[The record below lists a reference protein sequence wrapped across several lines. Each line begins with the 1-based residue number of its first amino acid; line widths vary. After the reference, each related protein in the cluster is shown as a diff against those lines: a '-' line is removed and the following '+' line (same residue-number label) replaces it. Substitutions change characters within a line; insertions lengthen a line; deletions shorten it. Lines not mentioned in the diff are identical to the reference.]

1 MAPPEGGPDSLEPTK
16 GSSPV
21 KLSNTSSPVDA
32 TDEPYQYP
40 EWYAKKDVH
49 SKSLEDQASCTSD
62 WLLNYLSPL
71 LRLGSTKVLEISDI
85 GVPSEQDRAATA
97 FAAIVDNWEKETI
110 RTDAINE
117 TRKAKHDAKI
127 SKLSAAKKLK
137 EKPFVKVQPSV
148 ARSLLKAFGGYKV
161 CVAIGYYIIAA
172 LIQFVPVMILE
183 DLVRYFE
190 SIDTPDPHKTLVPPW
205 WLVAALGVLPFMTS
219 ILQTRSQVIFQ
230 HMSVFVRTAVSTL
243 LYKKSLSVSA
253 AGRACTSTGQVVNMM
268 SNDTTQLQRFIQFGG
283 MTLVAP
289 IQIVLS
295 LTLIYRQ
302 VGPAT
307 WVGVGFMVVL
317 APVNVVV
324 FSIVGKM
331 RRKVLK
337 YSDLRVKMMNEILA
351 GIRIIKF
358 YAWEKPFK
366 KEVGELRDKELRALT
381 NLAYVSAVGFSLIL
395 LSAPIIQPILV
406 FLTYINVQDE
416 PLSASTAFTTV
427 ALFNIMRFPFA
438 FLPMGLLQF
447 IQSRI
452 SLRRLGNYLQLPEL
466 EKYVM
471 SDDHEDNSA
480 GPGSVT
486 MKNCSFSWTNRKKDL
501 TPIDGNAKK
510 KKKGR
515 RGSNASQG
523 SGVSDNRRSSI
534 GSSIS
539 GADEEPLEDVKTL
552 RNVSVTINAGELVAV
567 VGSVGSGKSSFLC
580 SILGEMEPLGASVV
594 HVPRTTEQVEETN
607 FISYCSQSPW
617 VVNDTL
623 KGNVLF
629 GRDFDQKRY
638 DEVIDACALLD
649 DLAVLPAGDATE
661 IGERGINL
669 SGGQKARVS
678 LARALYAK
686 KTKII
691 LLDDPLSAV
700 DAHVGEHLFK
710 HAITGKVCK
719 GTTRILVTHHVH
731 FLPRCDKVLVLDGG
745 RVQHCG
751 TYADLVASG
760 VDFAGAVD
768 FDEKAQEA
776 DGEAAE
782 AEEEVESAPVVEK
795 TTAAMKKTGENL
807 TTKEE
812 REEGSV
818 DSKAYIHYAKSG
830 GYFMFFSLFFVQGLG
845 RASEIGSAFWLAFW
859 AKNAIE
865 ASIDSVEGLSDKST
879 TYYLNIYAAFGMI
892 GVLCLTVRSVF
903 MAVHRLR
910 ASRTLH
916 NNLTASI
923 MRAPV
928 SFFDG
933 KDEWSFRKLYHP
945 LFSLAYFHLDFCFIH
960 SHPDR
965 PCTQSL
971 RS

>member
-1 MAPPEGGPDSLEPTK
+1 MAPPEGGTESIEPTK
-16 GSSPV
+16 GNPV
-21 KLSNTSSPVDA
+21 KLSSPVDA

-49 SKSLEDQASCTSD
+49 SKSLEDQANCVSD
-62 WLLNYLSPL
+62 WLLDYLSPL
-71 LRLGSTKVLEISDI
+71 LRLGSTKVLEHSDI
-85 GVPSEQDRAATA
+85 GVPSEQDRASTA
-97 FAAIVDNWEKETI
+97 FAAIVDCWETEFS
-110 RTDAINE
+110 RTDAINK
-117 TRKAKHDAKI
+117 THRATYDAKF

-137 EKPFVKVQPSV
+137 KKPFVKVQPSV

-161 CVAIGYYIIAA
+161 YLAIGYYIIAA
-172 LIQFVPVMILE
+172 LIQFVPVLILE
-183 DLVRYFE
+183 DLVKYFE
-190 SIDTPDPHKTLVPPW
+190 TINSPEEPHKTLVPPW
-205 WLVAALGVLPFMTS
+205 WLVAALGVLPFFTS

-230 HMSVFVRTAVSTL
+230 HMAVFVRTAVSTL

-289 IQIVLS
+289 LQIVIS
-295 LTLIYRQ
+295 LILIYRQ

-366 KEVGELRDKELRALT
+366 KEVGDLREKELQALT
-381 NLAYVSAVGFSLIL
+381 MLAYVSAVGFSLIL

-416 PLSASTAFTTV
+416 PLTASTAFTTV

-466 EKYVM
+466 EKYVV
-471 SDDHEDNSA
+471 SDINSA
-480 GPGSVT
+480 EPGSVT
-486 MKNCSFSWTNRKKDL
+486 MKNCSFSWTNRKADL
-501 TPIDGNAKK
+501 TPIDGTAKK
-510 KKKGR
+510 TKKKGR

-523 SGVSDNRRSSI
+523 SNASGSRASGNRLPSI
-534 GSSIS
+534 GSTNS
-539 GADEEPLEDVKTL
+539 GADEEPLEDVKIL

-567 VGSVGSGKSSFLC
+567 VGSVGSGKSSFL
-580 SILGEMEPLGASVV
+580 SAILGEMEPIDGAAV
-594 HVPRTTEQVEETN
+594 HVPRTTEQVEESN

-629 GRDFDQKRY
+629 GREFDQERY
-638 DEVIDACALLD
+638 DDVIDACALLD

-710 HAITGKVCK
+710 NAVAGKVCK

-731 FLPRCDKVLVLDGG
+731 FLPRCDKVLVLDEGK
-745 RVQHCG
+745 VQHFG

-760 VDFAGAVD
+760 VNFTGAVD
-768 FDEKAQEA
+768 FEEKTDEA

-782 AEEEVESAPVVEK
+782 AEKEVESAAVDEK
-795 TTAAMKKTGENL
+795 TTAAMKKKGENL

-818 DSKAYIHYAKSG
+818 DSKAYVHYAKSG
-830 GYFMFFSLFFVQGLG
+830 GYCMFFSLFFVQGLG
-845 RASEIGSAFWLAFW
+845 RASEIGSAFWLAYW
-859 AKNAIE
+859 AKNAVE
-865 ASIDSVEGLSDKST
+865 ASDNLEPLSDKST

-892 GVLCLTVRSVF
+892 GVACLTVRSVF

-933 KDEWSFRKLYHP
+933 KNERSFRKLYRP
-945 LFSLAYFHLDFCFIH
+945 SFSLSNFHL
-960 SHPDR
+960 
-965 PCTQSL
+965 
-971 RS
+971 

>member
-1 MAPPEGGPDSLEPTK
+1 MAPPQGAIDITEPIKGKVPKPGHSEPTE
-16 GSSPV
+16 
-21 KLSNTSSPVDA
+21 A
-32 TDEPYQYP
+32 PYEYP

-49 SKSLEDQASCTSD
+49 SKSLEDQSNCASD
-62 WLLNYLSPL
+62 WLLSYLSPL
-71 LRLGSTKVLEISDI
+71 LRLGSQKVLEIGDI
-85 GVPSEQDRAATA
+85 GVPSRQDRASAA
-97 FAAIVDNWEKETI
+97 FETI
-110 RTDAINE
+110 VASWAKEVSRTNAINQTKKSAYDSKFE
-117 TRKAKHDAKI
+117 
-127 SKLSAAKKLK
+127 KLSDAKKLK
-137 EKPFVKVQPSV
+137 SSPFVKTQPNV
-148 ARSLLKAFGGYKV
+148 ARSLLDGFGACKVWLGIAFYV
-161 CVAIGYYIIAA
+161 IAA
-172 LIQFVPVMILE
+172 LIQFIPVLILE
-183 DLVRYFE
+183 DLVKYFE
-190 SIDTPDPHKTLVPPW
+190 GKDTEDPHKTLFHPW
-205 WLVAALGVLPFMTS
+205 ILVAILGALPFSTS

-230 HMSVFVRTAVSTL
+230 HLAVFARTAISTL
-243 LYKKSLSVSA
+243 LYKKSLNVSA
-253 AGRACTSTGQVVNMM
+253 AGRSCTNTGQVVNMM

-289 IQIVLS
+289 LQIIIS
-295 LTLIYRQ
+295 LILIYRQ

-307 WVGVGFMVVL
+307 WVGVGFMVIL
-317 APVNVVV
+317 APVNIIV
-324 FSIVGKM
+324 FGVVGKM

-358 YAWEKPFK
+358 YAWEKPFQ
-366 KEVGELRDKELRALT
+366 KEVSDLREKELWALT
-381 NLAYVSAVGFSLIL
+381 MLAYVSAVGFSLIL

-406 FLTYINVQDE
+406 FLTYIRVQDK

-438 FLPMGLLQF
+438 FLPMGILQF

-466 EKYVM
+466 EKYVI
-471 SDDHEDNSA
+471 SEPDVDDLNVENSSSA
-480 GPGSVT
+480 PVSVM
-486 MKNCSFSWTNRKKDL
+486 MKNCSFSWTNHKANL
-501 TPIDGNAKK
+501 TPIDSSGDKK
-510 KKKGR
+510 KKR
-515 RGSNASQG
+515 RGSNASASSDIASSVVG
-523 SGVSDNRRSSI
+523 STL
-534 GSSIS
+534 S
-539 GADEEPLEDVKTL
+539 GANEEPLEDVETL
-552 RNVSVTINAGELVAV
+552 RNISVTINEGELVAV
-567 VGSVGSGKSSFLC
+567 VGSVGSGKSSFL
-580 SILGEMEPLGASVV
+580 SAILGEMEPMNGSTV
-594 HVPRTTEQVEETN
+594 HVPRALNQVDEAN
-607 FISYCSQSPW
+607 FVSYCSQSPW

-623 KGNVLF
+623 RGNVLF
-629 GRDFDQKRY
+629 GRDFDQRRY

-649 DLAVLPAGDATE
+649 DLAVLPAGDSTE

-686 KTKII
+686 NTKLI

-710 HAITGKVCK
+710 NALTGKVSK

-731 FLPRCDKVLVLDGG
+731 FLPKCDKVIVLEGG
-745 RVQHCG
+745 EATHIG
-751 TYADLVASG
+751 TYAELVANG
-760 VDFAGAVD
+760 VDFAGAID
-768 FDEKAQEA
+768 FVQKMEVAA
-776 DGEAAE
+776 DGEEDEAE
-782 AEEEVESAPVVEK
+782 AKVEK
-795 TTAAMKKTGENL
+795 KVDGANDTAAMKKKGENL

-830 GYFMFFSLFFVQGLG
+830 GVAIFFSLFFIQGVG
-845 RASEIGSAFWLAFW
+845 RASEIGSAFWLAHW

-865 ASIDSVEGLSDKST
+865 ASFTGNGLSDKST
-879 TYYLNIYAAFGMI
+879 TYFLNIYAAFGMI

-903 MAVHRLR
+903 MAMHRLR

-933 KDEWSFRKLYHP
+933 KYEISFSQLISSSFTFFLHLCLY
-945 LFSLAYFHLDFCFIH
+945 SYSNRSCIKSFC
-960 SHPDR
+960 SRYGQD
-965 PCTQSL
+965 
-971 RS
+971 

>member
-1 MAPPEGGPDSLEPTK
+1 MAPPEGGPESIDPTK
-16 GSSPV
+16 VNPV
-21 KLSNTSSPVDA
+21 KLSKTSSPVDA

-49 SKSLEDQASCTSD
+49 SKSLEDQANCVSD

-71 LRLGSTKVLEISDI
+71 LRLGSTKVLEHSDI
-85 GVPSEQDRAATA
+85 GVPSEQDRASTA
-97 FAAIVDNWEKETI
+97 FAAIVEYWEKEES
-110 RTDAINE
+110 RTNAINR
-117 TRKAKHDAKI
+117 THKATYDAKF

-137 EKPFVKVQPSV
+137 TKPFVKVQPNV
-148 ARSLLKAFGGYKV
+148 ARSLLNAFGGYKV
-161 CVAIGYYIIAA
+161 FLAISYYIIAA

-183 DLVRYFE
+183 DLVKYFE
-190 SIDTPDPHKTLVPPW
+190 SIDTPNPHKTVVPPW
-205 WLVAALGVLPFMTS
+205 WLVVALGVLPFFTS

-230 HMSVFVRTAVSTL
+230 HMAVFVRTAVSTL

-289 IQIVLS
+289 IQIVIS
-295 LTLIYRQ
+295 LILIYRQ

-366 KEVGELRDKELRALT
+366 KEVGDLREKELQALT
-381 NLAYVSAVGFSLIL
+381 MLAYVSAVGFSLIL

-406 FLTYINVQDE
+406 FLTYINVQDK

-466 EKYVM
+466 EKYVV
-471 SDDHEDNSA
+471 SDDKSA
-480 GPGSVT
+480 QPGSVT
-486 MKNCSFSWTNRKKDL
+486 MKNCFFSWTNRKADL
-501 TPIDGNAKK
+501 TPIDGTAKK
-510 KKKGR
+510 TKKKNGR

-523 SGVSDNRRSSI
+523 SALSDSRRPSI
-534 GSSIS
+534 GSTNS
-539 GADEEPLEDVKTL
+539 GADDEPLEDVKTL

-567 VGSVGSGKSSFLC
+567 VGSVGSGKSSFLAA
-580 SILGEMEPLGASVV
+580 ILGEMEPIDGSVV
-594 HVPRTTEQVEETN
+594 HVPRTTEQVEEAN

-629 GRDFDQKRY
+629 GREFDQKRY
-638 DEVIDACALLD
+638 DDVIDACALLD

-710 HAITGKVCK
+710 NAITGKVCK

-745 RVQHCG
+745 KVQHFG
-751 TYADLVASG
+751 KYADLVASG
-760 VDFAGAVD
+760 VNFTGAVD
-768 FDEKAQEA
+768 FEEKAEEA
-776 DGEAAE
+776 DGDAAE
-782 AEEEVESAPVVEK
+782 AEKEVESAHVDEK
-795 TTAAMKKTGENL
+795 ATAAMKKKGENL

-818 DSKAYIHYAKSG
+818 DSKAYVHYAKSG

-845 RASEIGSAFWLAFW
+845 RASEIGSAFWLAYW

-865 ASIDSVEGLSDKST
+865 ASVNSPEGISGLSDKST

-892 GVLCLTVRSVF
+892 GVFCLTVRSVF

-933 KDEWSFRKLYHP
+933 KDECSFHKLHYLSFSDSYL
-945 LFSLAYFHLDFCFIH
+945 LFV
-960 SHPDR
+960 
-965 PCTQSL
+965 
-971 RS
+971 